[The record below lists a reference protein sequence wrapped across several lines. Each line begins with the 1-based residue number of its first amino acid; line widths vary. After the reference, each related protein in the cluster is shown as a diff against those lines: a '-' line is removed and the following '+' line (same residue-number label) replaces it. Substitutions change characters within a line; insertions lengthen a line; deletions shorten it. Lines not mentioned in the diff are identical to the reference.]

1 MHCVVK
7 HSLPGRLRFQL
18 DCQLSE
24 HDAIALEETF
34 MEMPEVIKATAYPK
48 AAGFS
53 VEFDPTPRARAG
65 VIQRMASLQWNQ
77 LAAWQPADPFAL
89 APRARH
95 LYAQLANAT
104 AWFVIRMLMPN
115 PFKTAWWLWRAIPF
129 WREGLNSLK
138 AGRLDVPVLDA
149 AAIALGFTQGAS
161 NAGET
166 MYLLRVGEIMED
178 FTQKRTESSLAQS
191 LLDIPTTAW
200 VCRDGEEVEVDL
212 SQLRVGDQV
221 VVRIGNAIPVDGT
234 VTAGEAMVNQAS
246 LTGEPLPVARGAGDT
261 VYAGTA
267 VEEGEIC
274 VRVTG
279 DPAQS
284 KIQSILSMMQ
294 DTEAAKSAEQKRV
307 ENIADKLVPWNFA
320 LAAVVAL
327 TTRSLMKTAACLMVD
342 YSCALKMSG
351 AIAVMA
357 AQREGAKH
365 GFMVK
370 GSRYFQAVEEA
381 DTIVFDKTGT
391 LTDAAPKVTH
401 VEPYNGYTRDEALR
415 LAACLEEHFP
425 HPVARAVV
433 NAALE
438 EGLEHRELHSAVEY
452 VVAHGIASSLNGK
465 RVVIGSQH
473 FVLEDEGVPVAPE
486 ELQHIHSLAAGTS
499 PLFLAVNNQLRGVL
513 YIDDPLKPDAP
524 QVIQALREEGFK
536 RIIMLTG
543 DADRT
548 ARRVAAEAGIDEYR
562 ADLLPEDKFALVQQL
577 QAEGCNVCMVGDG
590 VNDSPALAAANVSI
604 AMSAGSAV
612 AREAADIALT
622 SNDLEGIVRLRRLS
636 RVLSHRMRRGYR
648 FTIGY
653 NSVLLALGIAG
664 IITPQQS
671 AFFHNGGTIGL
682 SAVNARAYLPDAPL
696 LPVGEGA
703 VKSVEQQEQQALADA
718 ATAASASC

>member
-1 MHCVVK
+1 MRCVVK
-7 HSLPGRLRFQL
+7 HSLPGRIRVQL
-18 DCQLSE
+18 ATSLSE
-24 HDAIALEETF
+24 HDAIALEEVF
-34 MEMPEVIKATAYPK
+34 LEMPLVRKACAYPR
-48 AAGFS
+48 AASFA
-53 VEFDPTPRARAG
+53 VEFDPTDEARS
-65 VIQRMASLQWNQ
+65 VVVDRLASLTEEE
-77 LAAWQPADPFAL
+77 LAAWQASDPFAL
-89 APRARH
+89 APRARN
-95 LYAQLANAT
+95 LYAELANAT
-104 AWFVIRMLMPN
+104 AWFLIRILMPN
-115 PFKTAWWLWRAIPF
+115 PFKTIWWLWRALPF
-129 WREGLNSLK
+129 WRAGLQSLRQ
-138 AGRLDVPVLDA
+138 GRLDVPVLDA
-149 AAIALGFTQGAS
+149 SAIALGFTQGAN

-166 MYLLRVGEIMED
+166 MYLLRVGEILED

-200 VCRDGEEVEVDL
+200 VCRGGEEAEVDL
-212 SQLRVGDQV
+212 VDLNPGDQV
-221 VVRIGNAIPVDGT
+221 VVRIGNAVPVDGT
-234 VTAGEAMVNQAS
+234 VVAGEAMVNQAS
-246 LTGEPLPVARGAGDT
+246 LTGEPLPVLRQAGDT

-279 DPAQS
+279 DPGQS
-284 KIQSILSMMQ
+284 KIQSILTMMQ
-294 DTEAAKSAEQKRV
+294 DTEAAKSAEQKRI

-320 LAAVVAL
+320 LAAVVGIV
-327 TTRSLMKTAACLMVD
+327 TRSLTKMAACLMVD

-357 AQREGAKH
+357 AQREGARH

-370 GSRYFQAVEEA
+370 GSRYFQAIEEA

-391 LTDAAPKVTH
+391 LTAAAPQVYH

-433 NAALE
+433 NAAMR

-473 FVLEDEGVPVAPE
+473 FVLEDEGVPVPPE
-486 ELQHIHSLAAGTS
+486 QLAHIHSLALGTS
-499 PLFLAVNNQLRGVL
+499 PLFLAVDHELRGVI
-513 YIDDPLKPDAP
+513 YIDDPLKLDAA
-524 QVIQALREEGFK
+524 QAIEALRAEGFE

-548 ARRVAAEAGIDEYR
+548 ARRVAAEAGIDDYR
-562 ADLLPEDKFALVQQL
+562 ADLLPEDKYRLIRQL
-577 QAEGCNVCMVGDG
+577 QAEGHNVCMVGDG
-590 VNDSPALAAANVSI
+590 VNDSPALAAADVSI

-622 SNDLEGIVRLRRLS
+622 SNDLEGIVRLRRLA
-636 RVLSHRMRRGYR
+636 RVLNYRMKRGYR
-648 FTIGY
+648 FTIGF

-664 IITPQQS
+664 ILTPQQS
-671 AFFHNGGTIGL
+671 AFFHNGSTIGL
-682 SAVNARAYLPDAPL
+682 SAANARAYLPDAPL
-696 LPVGEGA
+696 LPVGEGGLESSDREEEH
-703 VKSVEQQEQQALADA
+703 VLRDA
-718 ATAASASC
+718 ATAAPGN

>member
-1 MHCVVK
+1 MRCIIK

-18 DCQLSE
+18 PGPLGE
-24 HDAIALEETF
+24 RDAVALEE
-34 MEMPEVIKATAYPK
+34 MLLELPMVSRATAYPR
-48 AAGFS
+48 AAS
-53 VEFDPTPRARAG
+53 LAVEFDPTDFAQQAVVR
-65 VIQRMASLQWNQ
+65 RMARLKPED

-89 APRARH
+89 VPRARH
-95 LYAQLANAT
+95 LYAELANAT
-104 AWFVIRMLMPN
+104 AWFVIRLLMPN
-115 PFKTAWWLWRAIPF
+115 PLKTLWWLWRAIPF
-129 WREGLNSLK
+129 WRCAAASLRQ
-138 AGRLDVPVLDA
+138 GRLDVPVLDG
-149 AAIALGFTQGAS
+149 AAIALGFTQGAN

-166 MYLLRVGEIMED
+166 MYLLHVGEILED

-191 LLDIPTTAW
+191 LLDIPTTAR
-200 VCRDGEEVEVDL
+200 VCRDGEEAEVDL
-212 SQLRVGDQV
+212 SELRLGDQV
-221 VVRIGNAIPVDGT
+221 VVRLGCGIPVDGT
-234 VTAGEAMVNQAS
+234 VCAGEALVNQSS
-246 LTGEPLPVARGAGDT
+246 LTGEPLPVLRQAGDS

-279 DPAQS
+279 DPAES
-284 KIQSILSMMQ
+284 KIQSILSMMR
-294 DTEAAKSAEQKRV
+294 DTEAAKSAEQRRV
-307 ENIADKLVPWNFA
+307 EHIADKLVPWNFA
-320 LAAVVAL
+320 LAGVVAL
-327 TTRSLMKTAACLMVD
+327 TTRSLTKTAACLMVD
-342 YSCALKMSG
+342 YSCALKTSG

-357 AQREGAKH
+357 AQREGARH

-370 GSRYFQAVEEA
+370 GSRYFQAIEEA

-391 LTDAAPKVTH
+391 LTDAAPRVRH

-452 VVAHGIASSLNGK
+452 MVAHGIVSSLAGK

-473 FVLEDEGVPVAPE
+473 FVLEDEGVAVSPDQLE
-486 ELQHIHSLAAGTS
+486 HIHSLALGTS
-499 PLFLAVNNQLRGVL
+499 PLFLAVDHELRGVL
-513 YIDDPLKPDAP
+513 YVDDPLKPDVP
-524 QVIQALREEGFK
+524 QVIEALHAEGFK
-536 RIIMLTG
+536 RVIMLTG

-562 ADLLPEDKFALVQQL
+562 ADLLPEDKYALVRQL

-590 VNDSPALAAANVSI
+590 VNDSPALAAADVSI

-636 RVLSHRMRRGYR
+636 RVLSRRMRQGYR
-648 FTIGY
+648 FTIGL

-664 IITPQQS
+664 MLTPQQS

-682 SAVNARAYLPDAPL
+682 SAANARSYLPGAPL

-703 VKSVEQQEQQALADA
+703 PRARAR
-718 ATAASASC
+718 

>member
-1 MHCVVK
+1 MRCVVK
-7 HSLPGRLRFQL
+7 HALPGRLRVQL
-18 DCQLSE
+18 AAPLNE
-24 HDAIALEETF
+24 HDAIALEEVF
-34 MEMPEVIKATAYPK
+34 LEMPQVRHACAYPR
-48 AAGFS
+48 AASFA
-53 VEFDPTPRARAG
+53 VEFDPTDTARAA
-65 VIQRMASLQWNQ
+65 VTARLASVTEEELGR
-77 LAAWQPADPFAL
+77 WQASDPFAL
-89 APRARH
+89 APRARN
-95 LYAQLANAT
+95 LYAELANAT
-104 AWFVIRMLMPN
+104 AWFLIRFFMPN
-115 PFKTAWWLWRAIPF
+115 PLKTIWWLWRAVPF
-129 WREGLNSLK
+129 WRAGLNSLR

-149 AAIALGFTQGAS
+149 SAIALGFTQGAN

-166 MYLLRVGEIMED
+166 MYLLHVGEILED

-200 VCRDGEEVEVDL
+200 MCRDGEEVEVDL
-212 SQLRVGDQV
+212 SELAPGDQV
-221 VVRIGNAIPVDGT
+221 VVRIGNAVPVDGA
-234 VTAGEAMVNQAS
+234 VVAGEALVNQAS
-246 LTGEPLPVARGAGDT
+246 LTGEPLPVLRQGGDT

-267 VEEGEIC
+267 VEEGEIW
-274 VRVTG
+274 VQVTG

-284 KIQSILSMMQ
+284 KIQSILTMMQ
-294 DTEAAKSAEQKRV
+294 DTEAAKSDEQKRI

-320 LAAVVAL
+320 LAAMVGIA
-327 TTRSLMKTAACLMVD
+327 TRSLTKMAACLMVD

-357 AQREGAKH
+357 AQREGARH

-370 GSRYFQAVEEA
+370 GSRYFQAIEEA

-391 LTDAAPKVTH
+391 LTDAAPEVYH

-433 NAALE
+433 NAAMR

-473 FVLEDEGVPVAPE
+473 FVLEDENVPVPPDQLA
-486 ELQHIHSLAAGTS
+486 HIHSLALGTS
-499 PLFLAVNNQLRGVL
+499 PLFLAVDHELRGVI
-513 YIDDPLKPDAP
+513 YIDDPLKADAARA
-524 QVIQALREEGFK
+524 IAALRDEGFK

-562 ADLLPEDKFALVQQL
+562 ADLLPEDKYRLIREL
-577 QAEGCNVCMVGDG
+577 QAEGHNVCMVGDG
-590 VNDSPALAAANVSI
+590 VNDSPALAAADVSI

-622 SNDLEGIVRLRRLS
+622 SNDLEGIVRLRRLA
-636 RVLSHRMRRGYR
+636 RVLNYRMRRGYR
-648 FTIGY
+648 FTIGF

-664 IITPQQS
+664 ILTPQQS
-671 AFFHNGGTIGL
+671 AFFHNGSTIAL
-682 SAVNARAYLPDAPL
+682 SAANARAYLPDAPL

-703 VKSVEQQEQQALADA
+703 EETAEQEEARAFKDA
-718 ATAASASC
+718 ATAAPEA